1 VNPPRI
7 IALIP
12 ARGGSKRLPKK
23 NTRLLN
29 GEPLLSYA
37 IAAAQESGIFERIVV
52 SSDDS
57 YTIVLAASYGAVGF
71 TRPEA
76 YATDNS
82 PDIEWVNHAIG
93 LNASSYRPVDAF
105 CILRPTSPFRRGDW
119 IARAWVYLQA
129 NPHADSLRAL
139 RPVSE
144 HPGKMWSTSASGR
157 IAQPVLPYRTSAAP
171 WHSCPTQEL
180 PRLWVQT
187 AALEIAWARV
197 LPDSIS
203 GDVVLPWLC
212 ERDAPECLD
221 INQPEDFA
229 AAERLA
235 AEHPEWLPEV
245 SG

>member
-1 VNPPRI
+1 VLEPRL

-12 ARGGSKRLPKK
+12 ARGGSKRVPGK
-23 NTRLLN
+23 NTRTLN
-29 GEPLLSYA
+29 GHPLLAYA
-37 IAAAQESGIFERIVV
+37 VAAAREAGIFDHIVV
-52 SSDDS
+52 SSDDEA
-57 YTIVLAASYGAVGF
+57 TLQLAAASGIGVYPLPRHAALA
-71 TRPEA
+71 R
-76 YATDNS
+76 DDS
-82 PDIEWVNHAIG
+82 PDIDWVNHAMEY
-93 LNASSYRPVDAF
+93 ARHEVDAF
-105 CILRPTSPFRRGDW
+105 CILRPTSPFRRGEW
-119 IARAWVYLQA
+119 IARAWAYLQA

-144 HPGKMWSTSASGR
+144 HPGKMWSTAASGR